1 MLGCGS
7 AGSRLGWRAML
18 VREIAGLATTAEWRR
33 RLRARALSGSED
45 GFFFSFFF
53 LKGKVLGCGLHV
65 FFSFVLVSELK
76 KTTGVSEGLILKKK
90 FI

>member
-1 MLGCGS
+1 M
-7 AGSRLGWRAML
+7 
-18 VREIAGLATTAEWRR
+18 ATTAEWRR

-53 LKGKVLGCGLHV
+53 FERETCLAVGCTF

-76 KTTGVSEGLILKKK
+76 KTTGVSE
-90 FI
+90 